1 MFRRST
7 LSSFRWR
14 TRVILWTS
22 ALLAGLIV
30 VGFAKLAEA
39 ALNLFAMLS
48 SARPWVPFLLA
59 PSIGMLAV
67 WLTQRFFPGAQG
79 SGIPQVIAATHLAS
93 NGRDGI
99 GKLVSLRIACGKIL
113 VGALALLGGF
123 SAGREG
129 PSVQVAASIL
139 HAAHRILPHTRA
151 IRASDLILAGGA
163 AGVAAAFNT
172 PLAGIVFAIEELGR
186 RLETRTSG
194 VLISTIILSGLVAIA
209 LLGNYNYFG
218 QLKVVP
224 QDRSIIFP
232 IIAGGGICGL
242 LGGFFSW
249 LMLWPQRSAG
259 FVLWMWRRE
268 HPVWFAGICGL
279 LVAFIGWLGG
289 GLSFGSGYA
298 ITEQAVSGQ
307 LVLPWHA
314 AITRFLA
321 TAVSYFSGI
330 PGGLFAPSLAIGG
343 ALGSSTAHLWGT
355 AGGAAPIM
363 ALFMA
368 GFLAA
373 VTQSP
378 ITASIIVMEMV
389 DGHEMVISLMAI
401 AFIAKAVS
409 SQISPELYQHLA
421 LGWQR
426 PTVPALL
433 LASPSPE
440 PKDAAP

>member
-1 MFRRST
+1 MLRRSA

-14 TRVILWTS
+14 TRGTLWAA
-22 ALLAGLIV
+22 ALLAGLVV
-30 VGFAKLAEA
+30 VGFTKLAEA
-39 ALNLFAMLS
+39 ALNLFATLS
-48 SARPWVPFLLA
+48 STRPWVPFLLT
-59 PSIGMLAV
+59 PSVGMLAV

-79 SGIPQVIAATHLAS
+79 SGIPQVIAAIRLAA
-93 NGRDGI
+93 DG
-99 GKLVSLRIACGKIL
+99 GDGVNKLVSLRIVCGKIF
-113 VGALALLGGF
+113 VGALALVGGF

-172 PLAGIVFAIEELGR
+172 PLAGIVFAVEELGR

-218 QLKVVP
+218 HLKVVP

-232 IIAGGGICGL
+232 IVAGGLICGL
-242 LGGFFSW
+242 LGGCLSW
-249 LMLWPQRSAG
+249 LLLWPQRSAG
-259 FVLWMWRRE
+259 FVLWVWRRK
-268 HPVWFAGICGL
+268 HPVWFAGICGF
-279 LVAFIGWLGG
+279 LVALIGWVGG

-298 ITEQAVSGQ
+298 ITEQAVLGQ
-307 LVLPWHA
+307 ISLPWHA
-314 AITRFLA
+314 SITRFLA

-343 ALGSSTAHLWGT
+343 ALGSSTAHIWGT
-355 AGGAAPIM
+355 VGGAAPIM

-368 GFLAA
+368 GVLAA

-409 SQISPELYQHLA
+409 AQLSPELYQHLA
-421 LGWQR
+421 LAWHTPPER
-426 PTVPALL
+426 NHPLL
-433 LASPSPE
+433 E
-440 PKDAAP
+440 D